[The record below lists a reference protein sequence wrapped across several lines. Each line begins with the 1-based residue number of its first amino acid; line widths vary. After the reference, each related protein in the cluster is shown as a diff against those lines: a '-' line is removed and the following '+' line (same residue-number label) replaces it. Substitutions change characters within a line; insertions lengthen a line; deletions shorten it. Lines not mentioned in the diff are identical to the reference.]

1 MDRQQSIQRQT
12 SLAQYHTNVRQAH
25 PDRQHPRN
33 NNYSNYNQYSNGD
46 QSSEDHLSMSR
57 QRSAA
62 RQPSIDALYSR
73 SPQKSMAPQSSI
85 NHGQYSVQRQN
96 THENSLNGQNIPE
109 SQNPHSARSYE
120 LYTSSTSIPTLYLK
134 PRNLLSY
141 PIPELRPYRDFNDDI
156 RMFNIHVTRC
166 KIIQRLHQA
175 ATADANTRGYFP
187 DTGLESIENVDKD
200 FDTTNYTLLYAE
212 NLVEPIVRG
221 SARIYA
227 STFGI
232 LGRGVEDGVWRVR
245 CWIQPSGQIAKE
257 LQVMVKEK
265 LLDQGQV
272 VKKVERNV
280 GKVGTRMSIQEHES
294 LWNHIYEWD
303 SRMRAAW
310 RERF

>member
-1 MDRQQSIQRQT
+1 
-12 SLAQYHTNVRQAH
+12 
-25 PDRQHPRN
+25 
-33 NNYSNYNQYSNGD
+33 
-46 QSSEDHLSMSR
+46 MSR

-73 SPQKSMAPQSSI
+73 SPQKSMAPQSSM
-85 NHGQYSVQRQN
+85 NRGQYSMQHQN
-96 THENSLNGQNIPE
+96 THESSLNGQDIPE
-109 SQNPHSARSYE
+109 SQYSDSARSYE
-120 LYTSSTSIPTLYLK
+120 FNTPSTSIPTLHLK
-134 PRNLLSY
+134 PRNLLPY

-166 KIIQRLHQA
+166 KITQRLRHA
-175 ATADANTRGYFP
+175 ATADAHLRGYFP
-187 DTGLESIENVDKD
+187 DTGLESIESVDKD

-232 LGRGVEDGVWRVR
+232 LGQGVENGVWKVR

-265 LLDQGQV
+265 LLEQGQV
-272 VKKVERNV
+272 VKKVERSG
-280 GKVGTRMSIQEHES
+280 GKVDTRMIIQEHES